1 MTAVVTS
8 KTRDYKSK
16 EAWQSCRELWEA
28 KPTMTY
34 ANVADI
40 LGCTKQA
47 VNERARREGWT
58 RPTDVVGLSRRA
70 TTIADQKE
78 VRRIKRVREVAAEAE
93 AKGVVPPEPPVAI
106 ENSPIEAG
114 TAVAMRANVLTRH
127 RKEWDGAR
135 NLVYQAINKADD
147 AAARRGKIIADT
159 LAIIQAG
166 ERKAWQLDVP
176 ETSGEVPGEL
186 KIVIERV

>member
-1 MTAVVTS
+1 MTLAV
-8 KTRDYKSK
+8 KNYKSK
-16 EAWQSCRELWEA
+16 EAWQNCRELWEA
-28 KPTMTY
+28 KPTMSY
-34 ANVADI
+34 SDVADLI
-40 LGCTKQA
+40 GCTKQA

-70 TTIADQKE
+70 TTVADQKE
-78 VRRIKRVREVAAEAE
+78 ERRIKRAREVAAAAE
-93 AKGVVPPEPPVAI
+93 AKGEAPPSPPVVI

-114 TAVAMRANVLTRH
+114 TAVAMRANVLSRH